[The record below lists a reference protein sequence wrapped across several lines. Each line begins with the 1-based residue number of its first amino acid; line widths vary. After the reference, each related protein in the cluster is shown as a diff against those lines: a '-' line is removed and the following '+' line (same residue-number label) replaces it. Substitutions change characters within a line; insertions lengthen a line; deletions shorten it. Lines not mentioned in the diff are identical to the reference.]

1 MAQNGRLNAPWS
13 RGPRRG
19 TRRARHRRSAR
30 REGAAGMKV
39 SSVRPWSM
47 EKSVGAILASSRAR
61 FPRGSVVAP
70 DFSWEA
76 CSAEKKS
83 SVRCRRTACGGR
95 GSGPEAGRDGT
106 HLVGELVGVTL
117 VDRLGGEEEG
127 GTVLGSHRSCW
138 TSGREGRGRS
148 ATTIGGCAL
157 QPQGSGWTT
166 LGGRRQGGVRRAPR
180 RATRAFA
187 PVSMALGTRGTA
199 ARVDRATAR
208 SNPPGRARFARPRR
222 RSDVKIHR
230 DRRFSKPRIRRAG
243 EAPWPPRA
251 REGRGRRPGRGRDA
265 LRARTLTFRKWVK
278 V

>member
-1 MAQNGRLNAPWS
+1 
-13 RGPRRG
+13 
-19 TRRARHRRSAR
+19 
-30 REGAAGMKV
+30 MKV

-166 LGGRRQGGVRRAPR
+166 LGGRRQGGVRRPR
-180 RATRAFA
+180 GER
-187 PVSMALGTRGTA
+187 L
-199 ARVDRATAR
+199 AR
-208 SNPPGRARFARPRR
+208 SRRFRWRWEVVEPPRESIGRRRGRTPRARARFARPRR
-222 RSDVKIHR
+222 RSDVKINR

-251 REGRGRRPGRGRDA
+251 RARRGRRPGRGRDA
-265 LRARTLTFRKWVK
+265 RGLGRTFRKWVK

>member
-1 MAQNGRLNAPWS
+1 
-13 RGPRRG
+13 
-19 TRRARHRRSAR
+19 
-30 REGAAGMKV
+30 
-39 SSVRPWSM
+39 M
-47 EKSVGAILASSRAR
+47 EKSVRAVLARGFSARERLGPRFFVPRPVRRRKKGLR
-61 FPRGSVVAP
+61 FPLQ
-70 DFSWEA
+70 E
-76 CSAEKKS
+76 
-83 SVRCRRTACGGR
+83 TACGGR
-95 GSGPEAGRDGT
+95 GSLPEAGRGET